1 MITMRRRKVELF
13 EIYIA
18 LGCLLGF
25 HLGNGIQANSGRAYK
40 WCPFWGKMGT
50 TTARVMSI
58 TRANDNYSKSR
69 IPVTFGSQISGHEEW
84 DIKNPKEKMVR
95 RMLQLLQQR
104 AGSGPVLALLRMP
117 VWDPHPRMFK
127 MGQPSVQGAD
137 VKEALVPP
145 TDRQTGATRVK
156 QSYAMPIWWRRSN
169 QVETRKHRNNKIGR
183 LLRWTPVTNGGQGE
197 GIRKHLITRKQEY
210 LILEGDRAE
219 ANAVLADRHDTVWGM
234 KEKRHWGVWAE
245 AAERVSAFWQA
256 QDQSTIT
263 HFLQESREQG
273 KIGLANWGEQIH
285 SLLETECW
293 LQWLEWESLWAQ
305 KLPQVMW
312 SPGT

>member
-1 MITMRRRKVELF
+1 
-13 EIYIA
+13 
-18 LGCLLGF
+18 
-25 HLGNGIQANSGRAYK
+25 
-40 WCPFWGKMGT
+40 
-50 TTARVMSI
+50 MSI

-183 LLRWTPVTNGGQGE
+183 LLRWTPVMDF
-197 GIRKHLITRKQEY
+197 QE
-210 LILEGDRAE
+210 LS
-219 ANAVLADRHDTVWGM
+219 
-234 KEKRHWGVWAE
+234 K
-245 AAERVSAFWQA
+245 
-256 QDQSTIT
+256 
-263 HFLQESREQG
+263 
-273 KIGLANWGEQIH
+273 
-285 SLLETECW
+285 
-293 LQWLEWESLWAQ
+293 
-305 KLPQVMW
+305 
-312 SPGT
+312 